1 MIVYVGMSISILNRL
16 FYSYWL
22 QWLPITLPLTWI
34 LLAWH
39 AGGWEE
45 SLKSEGSRELAMK
58 RVTEICKLGHR
69 KLQIPK

>member
-22 QWLPITLPLTWI
+22 QWPPITLPLTWI
-34 LLAWH
+34 PLPWH

-45 SLKSEGSRELAMK
+45 SLKSEGSRELARRGKK
-58 RVTEICKLGHR
+58 RWTYGRLA
-69 KLQIPK
+69 